1 MKTRT
6 YIPFLLLS
14 VITGI
19 TLLMASCKKEE
30 AESPPEVTVT
40 EMADL
45 VVDPSFTFRTNQD
58 VNIRLQMVD
67 NIGGPVGGMRV
78 EVYSD
83 DPENGGSKMISGITN
98 GQGVFESDYQIP
110 VYLKSVAVVT
120 TAIGFVNMQK
130 VDVVGGKIQY
140 TFGGAIASNK
150 NKSAGEGTFKSVNS
164 AVVPMG
170 TYNSLGVPT
179 YLEAT
184 NDVIDADILQDIN
197 ATLPERVSAP
207 VGHPQ
212 YFAVTNE
219 HNIVLDEVCN
229 VWVTFVHEGAGYKN
243 VLGFYTYNTNNPPAT
258 ISEIDS
264 IHVIFPNVSFAGSG
278 GGLYTGNRVHLGT
291 FAPGTEIAWVLI
303 ADGFRNGTITNG
315 NWFLYSDMQF
325 NPETDVTKKQ
335 HTILCNDIGRGKF
348 LLSFEDITRNS
359 STDND
364 FNDAIFY
371 VTADP
376 VQSVVIENIP
386 LPEYTQTDSDG
397 DGISNAFDDYP
408 EDPARAFNN
417 YYPSQ
422 DKSGTL
428 AFEDLWPE
436 QGDYDMN
443 DIVVDYIINQV
454 TNGENK
460 VVQIDGKYVLRAMGA
475 GYRNGFGIQLPVLP
489 SAVAGVE
496 GSHLTEGYITNSANG
511 TEAGQ
516 SRATII
522 LFDNGYTVLPHPNSD
537 PFTGVNTSQGCIYV
551 TPDTLRVSITLTA
564 PVALSELGMPPYNPF
579 IIVNKTRGREVHL
592 INNPPTDLVDFSL
605 FGTEEDNSNPAAGR
619 YYVTLNNLPWAFDI
633 IDKFDYP
640 YEKKPILKGYLKF
653 VPWSL
658 SSGSSY
664 YDWFQAKEGYRDEEF
679 IFSY

>member
-1 MKTRT
+1 MKTQILISS
-6 YIPFLLLS
+6 YFLPALSGIVLLL
-14 VITGI
+14 
-19 TLLMASCKKEE
+19 ASCKKEE
-30 AESPPEVTVT
+30 AEVPPQVTVT
-40 EMADL
+40 EMSEL
-45 VVDPSFTFRTNQD
+45 VVDPSFTFRTDQD
-58 VNIRLQMVD
+58 VNIELQMLD
-67 NIGGPVGGMRV
+67 NTGDPVGGMRV
-78 EVYSD
+78 EVYTD
-83 DPENGGSKMISGITN
+83 DPDNGGSKMIAGITN
-98 GQGVFESDYQIP
+98 AQGVFESDYQIP

-130 VDVVGGKIQY
+130 VDVSGGKVHCIL
-140 TFGGAIASNK
+140 GGTLPLPETK
-150 NKSAGEGTFKSVNS
+150 GTEAGFFKSVNS

-170 TYNSLGVPT
+170 PYNSLGVPS

-197 ATLPERVSAP
+197 ATLPERISAP

-212 YFAVTNE
+212 YFVTSNE
-219 HNIVLDEVCN
+219 HNIVLEEACN

-243 VLGFYTYNTNNPPAT
+243 TLGYYAYNTNNPPASV
-258 ISEIDS
+258 SEIDS

-278 GGLYTGNRVHLGT
+278 GGLFSGNRVHLGT
-291 FAPGTEIAWVLI
+291 FAPGITIGWVLI
-303 ADGFRNGTITNG
+303 ADGFRNGNITNG
-315 NWFLYSDMQF
+315 NWFFYSDKEF
-325 NPETDVTKKQ
+325 NPETDGTKKQ

-348 LLSFEDITRNS
+348 LLSFEDIARSGS
-359 STDND
+359 SDND

-376 VQSVVIENIP
+376 IQSVVVENIP
-386 LPEYTQTDSDG
+386 LPEYTQTDADG

-408 EDPARAFNN
+408 DDPAKAFNN

-460 VVQIDGKYVLRAMGA
+460 VVQIEGKFVLRAMGA

-489 SAVAGVE
+489 AAVSGVS
-496 GSHLTEGYITNSANG
+496 GSHLTEGYIANAANG

-516 SRATII
+516 SMATII
-522 LFDNGYTVLPHPNSD
+522 VFDNGYTLLPHPNND
-537 PFTGVNTSQGCIYV
+537 PFTGVNTSPGCIYV
-551 TPDTLRVSITLTA
+551 TPDTLTVNIALTA
-564 PVALSELGMPPYNPF
+564 PVALNEMGMPPYNPF

-592 INNPPTDLVDFSL
+592 INHAPTDLADLSL
-605 FGTEEDNSNPAAGR
+605 FGTAEDNSNPGMGR
-619 YYVTLNNLPWAFDI
+619 YYVTTNNLPWAFNV

-640 YEKKPILKGYLKF
+640 YEKKPIIKGYLKF

-664 YDWFQAKEGYRDEEF
+664 YDWFQPLEGYRDEEF
-679 IFSY
+679 IFNR